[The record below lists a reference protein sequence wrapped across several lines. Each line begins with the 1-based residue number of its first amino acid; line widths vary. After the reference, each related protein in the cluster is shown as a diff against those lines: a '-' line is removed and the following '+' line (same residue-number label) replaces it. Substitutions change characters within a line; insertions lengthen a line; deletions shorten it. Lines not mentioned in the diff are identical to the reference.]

1 MNKRLYLSAV
11 AASCLLPFGCAS
23 AQTTNPL
30 DQLSFDEQLRSS
42 VDLPSNVQLDLQ
54 LYRIE
59 SLPEPTV
66 PAYTELNARLGWFVT
81 AALELAIQGRNLLHA
96 THAEYGEANAR
107 SEIERSFHG
116 LVRWR
121 F

>member
-23 AQTTNPL
+23 AQTTSAL
-30 DQLSFDEQLRSS
+30 RQLSFDEQLRSS
-42 VDLPSNVQLDLQ
+42 FDLPRNVQLDLQ
-54 LYRIE
+54 LYCVD
-59 SLPEPTV
+59 SLPEPAV
-66 PAYTELNARLGWFVT
+66 SAYTELNARLGWFVT
-81 AALELAIQGRNLLHA
+81 AAIELAIQGRNLLHA
-96 THAEYGEANAR
+96 AHAEYGEANAR
-107 SEIERSFHG
+107 SGIERSFHG